1 MAEQDTNHFASE
13 DEDIGRDADS
23 SEGQLAFRKIP
34 RELTEE
40 ELASTAA
47 QKLLVGMLDQSK
59 KEKEEYKNQLKKEK
73 EEYKIY
79 VERFHKADKKVAVL
93 EEKGKTK
100 LALEILSGT
109 CLTFGGLAIGQISPL
124 WQDQPSGW
132 IVGVLG
138 LGFLVGGIYAKKV
151 KAL

>member
-1 MAEQDTNHFASE
+1 MAEQDTNNFASE

-23 SEGQLAFRKIP
+23 SEGQRAFRKIP

-40 ELASTAA
+40 DLASTAV
-47 QKLLVGMLDQSK
+47 QKLLVGTLDRLEKEK
-59 KEKEEYKNQLKKEK
+59 KEYKS
-73 EEYKIY
+73 Y

-109 CLTFGGLAIGQISPL
+109 CLTFGGLAIGQINPL